1 MSIPKKIH
9 YCWFGD
15 KPIPEEYSNYISGW
29 KKMCPDYEIKK
40 WDLNNYNYTK
50 SEYTKHAFEN
60 KKWAFLSDYARI
72 NIINQYGGIYLDV
85 DVELIRSYDD
95 LLNNTSFFGIE
106 KNFDRQLYI
115 NTGLG
120 FGSQKNNP
128 VLRDIIDLY
137 DNLDVEKD
145 EEFVP
150 CPILQRPI
158 FEKYGFSQKNRIQK
172 LNNMTV
178 YPTEYFASK
187 DSFGKITISKKTVS
201 IHHYAALWQDEK
213 GGNTLLFRRCVNLF
227 GIKNGEYIYQII
239 KRIKRR

>member
-1 MSIPKKIH
+1 MAIPKVIH

-15 KPIPEEYSNYISGW
+15 KSISKKHSEYNSGW
-29 KKMCPDYEIKK
+29 KNICPDYEIQK
-40 WDLNNYNYTK
+40 WDLSNYDYTK
-50 SEYTKHAFEN
+50 SEYTKLAFAK

-72 NIINQYGGIYLDV
+72 DIINQYGGIYLDV

-106 KNFDRQLYI
+106 KNFDKQLYI

-137 DNLDVEKD
+137 DNLDVDKD
-145 EEFVP
+145 EVFVP
-150 CPILQRPI
+150 CPILQRPV

-172 LNNMTV
+172 LNNMTI
-178 YPTEYFASK
+178 YPTEYFAPK

-227 GIKNGEYIYQII
+227 GRKNGEYIYQII

>member
-1 MSIPKKIH
+1 MAIPKVIH

-15 KPIPEEYSNYISGW
+15 KSIPKKHSEYISGW
-29 KKMCPDYEIKK
+29 KNICPDYEIQK
-40 WDLNNYNYTK
+40 WDLSNYDYTK
-50 SEYTKHAFEN
+50 SEYTKRAFAN

-72 NIINQYGGIYLDV
+72 DIINQYGGIYLDV

-106 KNFDRQLYI
+106 KNFDKQLYI

-137 DNLDVEKD
+137 DNLDVDKD
-145 EEFVP
+145 EVFVP
-150 CPILQRPI
+150 CPILQRPVY
-158 FEKYGFSQKNRIQK
+158 EKYGFSQKNRIQK
-172 LNNMTV
+172 LNNMTI
-178 YPTEYFASK
+178 YPTEYFAPK

-227 GIKNGEYIYQII
+227 GRKNGEYIYQII